1 MNTPGGWEAGEVVG
15 EGGSVLSGGDS
26 NICECSE
33 KFD

>member
-15 EGGSVLSGGDS
+15 GGGVLSGGDS

-33 KFD
+33 NFD